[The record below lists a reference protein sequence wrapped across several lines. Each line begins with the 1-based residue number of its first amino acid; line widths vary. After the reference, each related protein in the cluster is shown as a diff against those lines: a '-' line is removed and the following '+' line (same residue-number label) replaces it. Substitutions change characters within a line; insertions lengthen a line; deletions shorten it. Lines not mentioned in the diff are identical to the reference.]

1 MSKFFIVVMLS
12 VLGTSALS
20 ASCKHESGEY
30 FQLIENP
37 ANAKEWLQKN
47 PTKYAEFDKKYGP
60 AAAQS
65 VMANRYTNYLAQV
78 GCGRHVTDGEVVPV
92 TSLVRMTK
100 VTMPEAEL
108 INLCKEYFPN
118 KWKVDGKSELWIKVP
133 SGVLRYR
140 GRECSLL
147 SFD

>member
-1 MSKFFIVVMLS
+1 MQK
-12 VLGTSALS
+12 
-20 ASCKHESGEY
+20 SGY
-30 FQLIENP
+30 
-37 ANAKEWLQKN
+37 KKN